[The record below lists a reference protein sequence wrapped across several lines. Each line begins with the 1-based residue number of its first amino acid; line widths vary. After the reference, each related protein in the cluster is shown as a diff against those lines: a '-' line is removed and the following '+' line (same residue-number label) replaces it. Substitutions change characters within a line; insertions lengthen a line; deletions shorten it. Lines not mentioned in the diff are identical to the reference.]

1 MEQIEEDMLSSLLL
15 LFKSIEIIPC
25 NSQKFFSKA
34 IEPITNNIIHT
45 IKQSSKGIVY
55 PKPSLISPSFLIKAG
70 APSGAGGGKRKSK
83 RKKRRRK
90 RKYKTGG
97 SKKTTPKGTIE
108 KSKGK
113 SKKFSSKPPMRSM
126 KKSSV
131 QKVAEEGFTDTFS
144 KREHKDFIKSYITHI
159 QRSAFMIDNSLTIL
173 VAGHGC
179 SEYTKSI
186 VKNDLIVFFSK
197 DGYDLNIKRI
207 KEELKLLDSLISGKK
222 KAEEIF
228 QHLIQFHYESEHE
241 GKYHLY
247 FESATKGSSYD
258 DIQLH
263 LFPGESDIEDHGI
276 LFGLFMIEN
285 PVYLGLKSKLEE
297 IIQIKLKDI
306 HNLDEL
312 QVASQKLLRYA
323 RRFDLEPSSR
333 IYQLFS
339 DKTVTILME
348 LLKGTLQNPEEY
360 DEYIFKLSE
369 IDNFVY
375 DMIETFKKYTGIDT
389 LPVSILPISC
399 RSSG

>member
-1 MEQIEEDMLSSLLL
+1 MEKIEEDMLSSLLL

-34 IEPITNNIIHT
+34 IEPITNKIIHT

-55 PKPSLISPSFLIKAG
+55 PKPSLISPSFLIKARRK
-70 APSGAGGGKRKSK
+70 KRKSK

-131 QKVAEEGFTDTFS
+131 QKVAEEGLTEIFS

-173 VAGHGC
+173 VGGHGC
-179 SEYTKSI
+179 SEGIKST

-197 DGYDLNIKRI
+197 DGYDLNV
-207 KEELKLLDSLISGKK
+207 KEVKDELKIIDSLISGKT

-228 QHLIQFHYESEHE
+228 QHLIQFQYESEHE
-241 GKYHLY
+241 GKYHLH
-247 FESATKGSSYD
+247 FESVIKGSSYD

-263 LFPGESDIEDHGI
+263 LFPGESDIENHGV
-276 LFGLFMIEN
+276 LFGLFIIEN

-306 HNLDEL
+306 QDLDEL

-323 RRFDLEPSSR
+323 RRFDLKPSDR
-333 IYQLFS
+333 VYQLFS

-375 DMIETFKKYTGIDT
+375 DMIETFKKYTGIDS

-399 RSSG
+399 RSND

>member
-1 MEQIEEDMLSSLLL
+1 MVKIEEDMLSLLLL

-25 NSQKFFSKA
+25 SSQKFFSKA
-34 IEPITNNIIHT
+34 IEPITNKIIHT
-45 IKQSSKGIVY
+45 IKQSSKGVVY
-55 PKPSLISPSFLIKAG
+55 PKPSIISPSFLIKARG
-70 APSGAGGGKRKSK
+70 ERKSK

-97 SKKTTPKGTIE
+97 SKKTTPKGTIG
-108 KSKGK
+108 KTKGK

-131 QKVAEEGFTDTFS
+131 QKVAEEGLTEIFS

-173 VAGHGC
+173 VGGHGC
-179 SEYTKSI
+179 SEGIKST

-197 DGYDLNIKRI
+197 DGYDLNV
-207 KEELKLLDSLISGKK
+207 KEVKDELKIIDSLISGKT

-228 QHLIQFHYESEHE
+228 QHLIQFQYESEHE
-241 GKYHLY
+241 GKYHLH
-247 FESATKGSSYD
+247 FESAIKGSSYD

-263 LFPGESDIEDHGI
+263 LFPGESDIENHGV
-276 LFGLFMIEN
+276 LFGLFIIEN

-306 HNLDEL
+306 QDLDKL

-323 RRFDLEPSSR
+323 RRFDLKPSDR
-333 IYQLFS
+333 VYQLFS

-348 LLKGTLQNPEEY
+348 LLKGTLQNPDEY

-399 RSSG
+399 RSSD

>member
-1 MEQIEEDMLSSLLL
+1 MEKKEEDMLSSLLL
-15 LFKSIEIIPC
+15 LFKSIETIPC

-34 IEPITNNIIHT
+34 IEPITNKIIHT
-45 IKQSSKGIVY
+45 IKQSSKGVVY
-55 PKPSLISPSFLIKAG
+55 PKPSLISPSFLIKARG
-70 APSGAGGGKRKSK
+70 KKRKSK

-173 VAGHGC
+173 VGGHGC
-179 SEYTKSI
+179 SECTKSI

-197 DGYDLNIKRI
+197 DGYDLNVKEIKG
-207 KEELKLLDSLISGKK
+207 ELKLLDSLISGKK

-399 RSSG
+399 RSND

>member
-1 MEQIEEDMLSSLLL
+1 MVKIEEDMLSLLLL

-25 NSQKFFSKA
+25 SSQKFFSKA
-34 IEPITNNIIHT
+34 IEPITNKIIHT
-45 IKQSSKGIVY
+45 IKQSSKGVVY
-55 PKPSLISPSFLIKAG
+55 PKPSLISPSFLIKARG
-70 APSGAGGGKRKSK
+70 ERKSK

-97 SKKTTPKGTIE
+97 SKKTTPKGTIG
-108 KSKGK
+108 KTKGK

-131 QKVAEEGFTDTFS
+131 QKVAEEGLTEIFS

-173 VAGHGC
+173 VGGHGC
-179 SEYTKSI
+179 SEGIKST

-197 DGYDLNIKRI
+197 DGYDLNV
-207 KEELKLLDSLISGKK
+207 KEVKDELKIIDSLISGKT

-228 QHLIQFHYESEHE
+228 QHLIQFQYESEHE
-241 GKYHLY
+241 GKYHLH
-247 FESATKGSSYD
+247 FESAIKGSSYD

-263 LFPGESDIEDHGI
+263 LFPGESDIENHGV
-276 LFGLFMIEN
+276 LFGLFIIEN

-306 HNLDEL
+306 QDLDKL

-323 RRFDLEPSSR
+323 RRFDLKPSDR
-333 IYQLFS
+333 VYQLFS

-348 LLKGTLQNPEEY
+348 LLKGTLQNPDEY

-399 RSSG
+399 RSSD